1 LNNLDFGDF
10 KIGYSGSYTTKITEE
25 KNLKFGE
32 LTGDKNPVHFDEERM
47 KKTHFKRRIT
57 NGIFTTTTTGPA
69 IVKMFTT
76 DKTMVI
82 ALEQH
87 NSFIKPVFIG
97 DTIMTTVK
105 VAEVNKTHDFL
116 WVDAL
121 IKNQHDEVVMSARFR
136 LRILDA

>member
-1 LNNLDFGDF
+1 LDYDDF

-32 LTGDKNPVHFDEERM
+32 LTGDNNPVHFDEERM
-47 KKTHFKRRIT
+47 KKTHFKHRIA
-57 NGIFTTTTTGPA
+57 NGIFTTTTIGSA

-97 DTIMTTVK
+97 DTITTTVK
-105 VAEVNKTHDFL
+105 VDQTNEAHDFL

-121 IKNQHDEVVMSARFR
+121 IKNQHDEVIMAARFR
-136 LRILDA
+136 LRILKA